1 MKRYTT
7 QGLAYTQDPLM
18 DNYMDLLAAI
28 VSQAVDDYIEC
39 LTGDG
44 WKTSSKPVTYFGSE
58 AGKNQIEFCI
68 RTNPIFYMIDV
79 DTFVKG
85 CYNRIAER
93 T

>member
-7 QGLAYTQDPLM
+7 QGLVYTRDPLM

-39 LTGDG
+39 LIGDG
-44 WKTSSKPVTYFGSE
+44 WKISNKPVKYFGSE
-58 AGKNQIEFCI
+58 AGKHQIEYCL
-68 RTNPIFYMIDV
+68 RNNPIFYMIDV

-85 CYNRIAER
+85 CYNRLAER